1 MQDIVSERKRAAHA
15 SFTGEG
21 WFGKVAEFEQ
31 GQNRCCQH
39 YMTGKQT
46 VLLYS
51 ASTIM
56 RRLHRWPPTTPSH
69 TAYKM
74 MTVSVAFGCFQ
85 EHKD

>member
-39 YMTGKQT
+39 YMTGKQ
-46 VLLYS
+46 LYS
-51 ASTIM
+51 AITITKKM
-56 RRLHRWPPTTPSH
+56 VLYRWPLPLPPPH
-69 TAYKM
+69 TAY
-74 MTVSVAFGCFQ
+74 
-85 EHKD
+85 E